1 MRSQLKTYSVKRSV
15 VRAVRCRS
23 ALRARARRR
32 AVGHIPRHHVN
43 RQPTRSPFPHTPPR
57 CACSRTHVSPSL
69 LFRLRSQP
77 VPTRPTSS
85 ASAHVDSLSPNKGA
99 DGLGTRLAVDT
110 PPSPSPSYRGQPS
123 KFTTLLHRRSAPPP
137 HRRAEAFGTA
147 SCVSTTARAIRPVCC
162 LNAHHVLFRLAS
174 PPRSPPQQMLYVIVF
189 GPPHPHIT
197 TTTINFP
204 SVAAA
209 HDVLELCFPT
219 IYHLPSFHSPTLPR
233 LSHVWCCSYT
243 HAHLGLIDGALLYSL
258 PQSSLTVPPYLS
270 ITHN

>member
-1 MRSQLKTYSVKRSV
+1 VRSQLKTYSVKRSV
-15 VRAVRCRS
+15 VRALRCS
-23 ALRARARRR
+23 TALRRVHDAELWATYP
-32 AVGHIPRHHVN
+32 ATTSTDN
-43 RQPTRSPFPHTPPR
+43 RQDRPFPIPHHGV
-57 CACSRTHVSPSL
+57 HVLGRMSL
-69 LFRLRSQP
+69 HPFSFVSDP
-77 VPTRPTSS
+77 NPIPTRPTSS

-110 PPSPSPSYRGQPS
+110 PPTPTPSYRGQPS